1 MIDDEFYEEYEKE
14 DTNST
19 YIPSKKP
26 SMRIIL
32 LDNTIEELKYNATPF
47 ITSQKGIKPLK
58 TIDSFSFIECY
69 CTLFKGKKIFN
80 RLELFLNSIG
90 LSIHNTIYGIMSIMI
105 GNTPLTEDLIGVFRV
120 GEAEMAKSSMT
131 SLVFTD
137 KEKRLVRGGIPTEP
151 WLRGRDLPSYSYDKR
166 VGEAEMAKSSMTSLV
181 FTDKEKRLVRGG
193 IPTEPWLRGRD
204 LPSYSYDKLKADKV
218 PLEYSNLVYE
228 EIRGISDIENSLQY
242 HKQVTESGSFM
253 RHNLIPAKTKSSI
266 TFIANDYTKGH
277 DLSSF
282 TLDKI
287 FSRLPKIFR
296 EDEAI
301 FDRYPFVI
309 PHYKKTMGKIKYI
322 EKDTK
327 GIAVEDLEEVI
338 KELREKRCLINLDKY
353 KLKGRERRIF
363 YKGISS
369 FMKIIYPEC
378 VMSAK
383 KVPEY
388 ILDGVFEF
396 VKHFNSFTVNKK
408 IYNPFN
414 RNSAKFILE
423 ILGFSIKKVE
433 YVIFHEE
440 RILIKNLAEDVF
452 YKIGLTGYG
461 CEQNI
466 KEWKFFK
473 ENSNKIS
480 EIFSCEENGISLIQ
494 KAHELSS
501 EDIIWIS
508 EKKNILDEEINRQIL
523 AQIENEDFDNL
534 PTHFVGTP
542 NFFIKIAESEAK
554 RIFQINNPDVTKNNF
569 VLVDGEIKF
578 VNFSEFIRENNEE

>member
-14 DTNST
+14 DTDST

-58 TIDSFSFIECY
+58 TIDNFSFIECY

-105 GNTPLTEDLIGVFRV
+105 GNTPLTEDLIGVFR
-120 GEAEMAKSSMT
+120 
-131 SLVFTD
+131 
-137 KEKRLVRGGIPTEP
+137 I
-151 WLRGRDLPSYSYDKR
+151 
-166 VGEAEMAKSSMTSLV
+166 GEAEMAKSSMTSLV

-242 HKQVTESGSFM
+242 HKQITESGSFM

-322 EKDTK
+322 EKGTK

-542 NFFIKIAESEAK
+542 DFFIKIAESEAK

>member
-1 MIDDEFYEEYEKE
+1 MIDDEFDEEYEEK
-14 DTNST
+14 DTDNV
-19 YIPSKKP
+19 YIPKRVP
-26 SMRIIL
+26 SVRIIL

-47 ITSQKGIKPLK
+47 IKSQKGIKPLK
-58 TIDSFSFIECY
+58 TIEGSSFIEC
-69 CTLFKGKKIFN
+69 CCILFKGKKMFS

-131 SLVFTD
+131 SLVFTN
-137 KEKRLVRGGIPTEP
+137 EE
-151 WLRGRDLPSYSYDKR
+151 
-166 VGEAEMAKSSMTSLV
+166 E
-181 FTDKEKRLVRGG
+181 RLVRGG

-266 TFIANDYTKGH
+266 TLIANDYTKGH
-277 DLSSF
+277 NLSSF
-282 TLDKI
+282 TIDKI

-322 EKDTK
+322 EKGTK
-327 GIAVEDLEEVI
+327 GITIEDLEEII
-338 KELREKRCLINLDKY
+338 KELRKKRCLINLDKY

-369 FMKIIYPEC
+369 FVKIVYPEC
-378 VMSAK
+378 VASEK
-383 KVPEY
+383 KIPEY

-396 VKHFNSFTVNKK
+396 VKHFNSFIVNKK

-423 ILGFSIKKVE
+423 ILGFSIRKVE
-433 YVIFHEE
+433 YVIFHKE

-466 KEWKFFK
+466 KEWKFYK
-473 ENSNKIS
+473 ENPSKIS
-480 EIFSCEENGISLIQ
+480 EIFSCEENGISLTQ
-494 KAHELSS
+494 KAQELSS

-508 EKKNILDEEINRQIL
+508 GKEIILDKEINRQIL
-523 AQIENEDFDNL
+523 TQIENEDFDNL
-534 PTHFVGTP
+534 PTNFIGTP
-542 NFFIKIAESEAK
+542 DFFIKIAESEAK
-554 RIFQINNPDVTKNNF
+554 RIFQINNPNVTKNNF
-569 VLVDGEIKF
+569 ALVDGEIKF
-578 VNFSEFIRENNEE
+578 LNFSEFIREDNEE